1 MQATFDRMNR
11 WGWRVTL
18 VVTAVA
24 LTLLLAQGNSLAA
37 AKKGVVDINTA
48 TQAELEAVKGVGPAT
63 AKKIIDN
70 RPYKSLDELNK
81 AGLSAKKIG
90 AMKSSLTVGEAP
102 APVAPAA
109 AKEAKKKGEPAPAAK
124 AAEPAAAGPVDLNSA
139 DQKALEA
146 LPGIGPAMAKK
157 IMAARPFNS
166 VDDLS
171 KIKGMSK
178 AKMAALKDKVTA
190 GPAKAAAPEAKPA
203 AAGKAKGPKAAE
215 PAAAG
220 PVDLNTADQKALE
233 ALPGIGPAT
242 AKKIIEARPFKNVDE
257 LSKVKGMSK
266 DKMAALKDKVTAGP
280 AKAAAPE
287 AKPAPAAPAA
297 EAPKA
302 APAAEK
308 PAAAKEAAPEAKP
321 AAAEKEKKAVPKL
334 APGEKINLNTASKED
349 LEKLLDIGPVRA
361 QAIIDGRPYK
371 KIEDVMKV
379 KGIKEGIFGEIKDYI
394 KVD

>member
-1 MQATFDRMNR
+1 MQTTIDRMNR
-11 WGWRVTL
+11 WGWRVAL
-18 VVTAVA
+18 VATVAVLA
-24 LTLLLAQGNSLAA
+24 LLLAQGSSLAA
-37 AKKGVVDINTA
+37 AKKGLVNINTA

-70 RPYKSLDELNK
+70 RPYNSLDDLKK

-90 AMKSSLTVGEAP
+90 ALKSSVTASEAAVPEEKKSARDAKQKGEA
-102 APVAPAA
+102 AAA
-109 AKEAKKKGEPAPAAK
+109 AKAG
-124 AAEPAAAGPVDLNSA
+124 EPAAAGPVDLNSA

-146 LPGIGPAMAKK
+146 LPGIGPATAKK
-157 IMAARPFNS
+157 IIEARPFNS

-171 KIKGMSK
+171 KVKGMSK

-190 GPAKAAAPEAKPA
+190 GPARAAAPAAKPA
-203 AAGKAKGPKAAE
+203 AAAKAIGPKAAE

-242 AKKIIEARPFKNVDE
+242 AKKIIEARPFNSVDD

-266 DKMAALKDKVTAGP
+266 AKMAALKDKVTAGP
-280 AKAAAPE
+280 ARAAAPE
-287 AKPAPAAPAA
+287 AKPAPAA

-302 APAAEK
+302 APAAEA
-308 PAAAKEAAPEAKP
+308 PAAAREPAPEAKP

-334 APGEKINLNTASKED
+334 APGEKINLNTASKAD

-361 QAIIDGRPYK
+361 QAIIDNRPYK
-371 KIEDVMKV
+371 KIEDVMRV